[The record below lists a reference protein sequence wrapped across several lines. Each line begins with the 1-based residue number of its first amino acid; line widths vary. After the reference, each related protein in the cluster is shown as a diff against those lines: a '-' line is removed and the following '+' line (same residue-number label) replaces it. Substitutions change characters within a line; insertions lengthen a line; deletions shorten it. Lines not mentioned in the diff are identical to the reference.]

1 MMRKSVRP
9 DCVQRSQLAGC
20 ASEESLLRLARN
32 ESLEGMK
39 AATLALGL
47 ALGLAASTAYA
58 DDSIKLAV
66 GARGNWETAAAELG
80 QDAGFFKKRS
90 VALDI
95 LYTQGSGE
103 TQQAVISG
111 SVGIGVGLGT
121 TSVMSAFAKGAPL
134 VAIGN
139 ASTGSSEFWY
149 VSANSPVQSMKDA
162 AGKTVGF
169 STAGSSSHMEVLAFL
184 KHYAVDARPVATGGT
199 AATFTQ
205 VMSGQVDIGWSSPP
219 FGMAAAHEGKIRIIA
234 RGNELPYFRDQTIR
248 LIVANAGWLD
258 AHRDVAARFVQAY
271 RDTLEWMY
279 GDPAA
284 LEAYAKFS
292 GAPGA
297 IAQQVRDEFYP
308 KDGLMVDRISGLD
321 AVMADGVAN
330 RYLAAPLTRDQLGAL
345 FQVPAPVK

>member
-1 MMRKSVRP
+1 MTV
-9 DCVQRSQLAGC
+9 V
-20 ASEESLLRLARN
+20 LLQD
-32 ESLEGMK
+32 
-39 AATLALGL
+39 AAL
-47 ALGLAASTAYA
+47 A

-80 QDAGFFKKRS
+80 QNAGFFKRRGI
-90 VALDI
+90 ALEI

-121 TSVMSAFAKGAPL
+121 TSVMAAFAKGAPL
-134 VAIGN
+134 TVIGN

-149 VSANSPVQSMKDA
+149 VPATSPVQSMKDA
-162 AGKTVGF
+162 AGKTIGF
-169 STAGSSSHMEVLAFL
+169 STTGSSSHMEVLAFL
-184 KHYAVDARPVATGGT
+184 KYYGVDAKPVATGGT

-219 FGMAAAHEGKIRIIA
+219 FGIEAAREGKIRIIA

-248 LIVANAGWLD
+248 LIVANAGWL
-258 AHRDVAARFVQAY
+258 AANREVAARFVQAY

-279 GDPAA
+279 GDPAGVA
-284 LEAYAKFS
+284 AYAKFS
-292 GAPGA
+292 GASVA
-297 IAQQVRDEFYP
+297 TAQQVSDELYP

-321 AVMADGVAN
+321 SVMADGVAN
-330 RYLAAPLTRDQLGAL
+330 KYLAAPLSKDQLRQL
-345 FQVPAPVK
+345 FQVPAPP